1 MEAENSNL
9 TWFRYGLQAL
19 LRQRCADLDLLKE
32 TLSAANQRV
41 AAQAREFD
49 AQSARFAQLQ
59 DYQRELSIAGAAID
73 VESRMRLHN
82 ALLNTL
88 SQKERQAA
96 QLQQARA
103 HQEKVIDQVRGARQA
118 LKAIERHREQRA
130 EQFKM
135 EQVRRSHL
143 ATDELHLSNRRVGS
157 TALAALAAAD
167 SNISGI

>member
-1 MEAENSNL
+1 MEPENL

-19 LRQRCADLDLLKE
+19 LRQRFAELDLLKE
-32 TLSAANQRV
+32 TLAAANLRV
-41 AAQAREFD
+41 ATQASELD
-49 AQSARFAQLQ
+49 AQSARLANLQ

-73 VESRMRLHN
+73 VGSRMRLHE

-88 SQKERQAA
+88 AQKEQQATR
-96 QLQQARA
+96 LQQARA
-103 HQEKVIDQVRGARQA
+103 HQENIINQVRGARQA

-143 ATDELHLSNRRVGS
+143 ATDDLHLSTRRVRS
-157 TALAALAAAD
+157 TASTASAAAD
-167 SNISGI
+167 PNI